1 MENLSPEK
9 MLEITSQLAIGDIVT
24 ESLLMDLKELANAW
38 AEEQVELNNCLNKLL
53 HDPAGYVDPTTLTE
67 FRYSNVISGRI
78 YADGD
83 HAYTPVFTKDQFDD
97 AGILQRPYV
106 QIE

>member
-1 MENLSPEK
+1 MQNHSPEK
-9 MLEITSQLAIGDIVT
+9 MLEILTKCKNDDFITD
-24 ESLLMDLKELANAW
+24 SLLADLFELAEAWQEEQKELNA
-38 AEEQVELNNCLNKLL
+38 CLNILL
-53 HDPAGYVDPTTLTE
+53 HDPVGYVDPTTLSE

-78 YADGD
+78 YADGN

-97 AGILQRPYV
+97 AGILQRPYI

>member
-1 MENLSPEK
+1 MQNHSPEK
-9 MLEITSQLAIGDIVT
+9 MLEILSQLLIGDAVT
-24 ESLLMDLKELANAW
+24 ESVLVDLKELAEAW
-38 AEEQVELNNCLNKLL
+38 QEEQKELNACLNILL
-53 HDPAGYVDPTTLTE
+53 HDPVGYVDPTTLSE

-106 QIE
+106 QIK